1 MHNKVHYN
9 KVCQNHS
16 SNLGVIRFLSSD
28 TFENAW
34 NKAESNYMYFVEIIG
49 NNNVPIN
56 SANRWFCQQWKNDS
70 ETYGWQ
76 VAWSFQGNIFKRE
89 KIGSTSFTTWREIS

>member
-1 MHNKVHYN
+1 MLN
-9 KVCQNHS
+9 

-49 NNNVPIN
+49 NNNVPID